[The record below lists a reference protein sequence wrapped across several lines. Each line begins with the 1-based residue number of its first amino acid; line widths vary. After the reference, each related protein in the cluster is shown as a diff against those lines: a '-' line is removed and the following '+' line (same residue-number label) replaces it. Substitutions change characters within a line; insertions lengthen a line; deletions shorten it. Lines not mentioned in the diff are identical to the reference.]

1 MRAEEI
7 LKKIAVSF
15 FVIVTG
21 IVCSM
26 YLFCLIFYPDVVFS
40 LADIGRIL
48 LMAAAGD
55 LPFLLFLS
63 RKELN
68 KKQMLVRQVIH
79 FVVLSA
85 VLLYLAARW
94 DWVDLRSAGQ
104 IAAFLLAILLV
115 YVAVFFIDSF
125 RDKKL
130 TEKLNERLEERRRS

>member
-1 MRAEEI
+1 MRTEEI
-7 LKKIAVSF
+7 LKKMAVSF
-15 FVIVTG
+15 FIIVTG

-26 YLFCLIFYPDVVFS
+26 YLFCLIFNPNVAFS
-40 LADIGRIL
+40 LTDIGRIL
-48 LMAAAGD
+48 LMAVAGD

-68 KKQMLVRQVIH
+68 KEQMLVRNVIH

-85 VLLYLAARW
+85 LLLYLAVRW
-94 DWVDLRSAGQ
+94 DWVDPKDGGETAV
-104 IAAFLLAILLV
+104 FLLTILLV
-115 YVAVFFIDSF
+115 YAAVFFIDSF